1 MKLIDGK
8 SLRSSREIRK
18 KKKNILSIKMSKGQR
33 NEVPQPEESATLA
46 KSIFFYKSLK
56 TYSQKAEE

>member
-8 SLRSSREIRK
+8 SLRSSREIR